1 MSWTIEDWAQ
11 VLFCDETSI
20 QLFMERRTQDY
31 VWRTAD
37 EEFHPDCINYR
48 KRPQGMELMICGV
61 FKKEKIGLCQFFHL
75 AKGEKVDSIIYRDQI
90 LLGLLQ
96 QF

>member
-1 MSWTIEDWAQ
+1 
-11 VLFCDETSI
+11 
-20 QLFMERRTQDY
+20 MERRTQDY
-31 VWRTAD
+31 VWRKAD
-37 EEFHPDCINYR
+37 EEFHPDCINYQ
-48 KRPQGMELMICGV
+48 KRPQGIGLMFWRV
-61 FKKEKIGLCQFFHL
+61 FKKGKIGPCQFFHL